1 MSGTVKVAIVGAGN
15 MAREHA
21 RAFHGLPGAELCA
34 IFSRTAERATALARE
49 FRISQVC
56 ASLEELFERT
66 RADLVVVTV
75 RELSMNDVARRCF
88 AYPWTV
94 LLEKPAGYDLA
105 DAEEIL
111 GNARRTGALGRTF
124 VALNRRSYQST
135 LQAKA
140 LLPDSGPRFIK
151 VQDQQ
156 DQQAARE
163 SGQPEAVVHN
173 WMFANSIHTI
183 DYLRVFGRGEV
194 TDVTCAAPWDA
205 ARPGVVLAK
214 IGYSS
219 GDIGFYEGVWNG
231 PAPWAVTVSTPEV
244 RVEMRPL
251 ESLSVQRRGE
261 RKLAPVEL
269 DAVDAQFKPGLRRQA
284 EQALQAARGETASLP
299 KLEDALASMRLCAR
313 IFGLA

>member
-1 MSGTVKVAIVGAGN
+1 MSGTVRVAIVGAGY

-21 RAFHGLPGAELCA
+21 RAFHGLPGAALCG
-34 IFSRTAERATALARE
+34 IFSRTAARATALARE
-49 FRISQVC
+49 FGVPEVC
-56 ASLEELFERT
+56 ASVDQLFGRT

-75 RELSMNDVARRCF
+75 RELSMNEIAVRCF
-88 AYPWTV
+88 AHPWTV

-105 DAEEIL
+105 DAEDIL
-111 GNARRTGALGRTF
+111 GSAKGSGALKRTF

-135 LQAKA
+135 LQAMA

-156 DQQAARE
+156 DLHAARE
-163 SGQPEAVVHN
+163 SGQPEAVVRN

-205 ARPGVVLAK
+205 ARPGTVLAK

-219 GDIGFYEGVWNG
+219 GDIGLYEGVWNG
-231 PAPWAVTVSTPEV
+231 PGPWAITVSTPEV

-261 RKLAPVEL
+261 RKLVPVEL
-269 DAVDAQFKPGLRRQA
+269 DAIDTQFKPGLRRQA
-284 EQALQAARGETASLP
+284 EQALHAARGETTTLP
-299 KLEDALASMRLCAR
+299 QLEDAFASTRLCAR